1 MKSDGVTV
9 ARAVGPLLAAG
20 GLSGQPEPLCGRCAS
35 LTACDA
41 TGDALR
47 YLVAAKPRTF
57 KVRKLRGAVLNKITR
72 PVLFVL

>member
-1 MKSDGVTV
+1 MTV

-47 YLVAAKPRTF
+47 YLMATT
-57 KVRKLRGAVLNKITR
+57 KLRAVAG
-72 PVLFVL
+72 VLTGVTLTTCAVCHDSGCPLSAA